1 MYIRTCS
8 TVYEHINEH
17 RHFEMLYSTRHYGPM
32 VFNFCWNK
40 QLDELLA
47 HLIWIWNDILNEAV
61 DSIKIHPDCKMNSVD
76 LTICSSE
83 ELDRNFVKFESL
95 KAGKV
100 NMALERLL
108 ECKQITDTIATG
120 QGVDN

>member
-1 MYIRTCS
+1 
-8 TVYEHINEH
+8 
-17 RHFEMLYSTRHYGPM
+17 
-32 VFNFCWNK
+32 
-40 QLDELLA
+40 
-47 HLIWIWNDILNEAV
+47 
-61 DSIKIHPDCKMNSVD
+61 MNSVD
-76 LTICSSE
+76 LKICSNE
-83 ELDRNFVKFESL
+83 DLVRNFAKFESL